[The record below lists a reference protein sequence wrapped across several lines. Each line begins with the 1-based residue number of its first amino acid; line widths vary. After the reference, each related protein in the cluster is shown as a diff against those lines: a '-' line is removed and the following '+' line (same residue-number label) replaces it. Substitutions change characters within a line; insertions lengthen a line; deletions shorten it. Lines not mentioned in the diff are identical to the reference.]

1 MVSVIVVAIL
11 LLCGALIRAR
21 FGWLERARIPASV
34 IAGLLGCAVAQALLA
49 TSDRWEAGVQS
60 MLAGFRGASGSLIAI
75 VFAGLLLAPS
85 DRPVHRTQEVWQQGV
100 CAWIIILGQLALGLI
115 ATALLIRPFY
125 DVPAPFGQ
133 FIEVTMA
140 GGFGSAN
147 SMASILESD
156 VYRFPSARDLL
167 VFGATAGLLWGVVS
181 GLVLTQL
188 GVRHGW
194 TQRPETE
201 PGGPES
207 KGSGPFSAA
216 AAEKRVLTPLFEP
229 ILLQAC
235 FLAVAFGVG
244 LLLQWGVALLS
255 VRLDHLIDSETHRFE
270 RHLGDLPLFFF
281 ALLGGWIVRAALQIA
296 DRTDLL
302 DRDLIHRLSGIA
314 MDVLIVTSLTSIAFN
329 QIRAYLWPVLL
340 LLAIGA
346 AWSVLCLVWLSPRVL
361 PKRYWFELGLI
372 NYGFSTAA
380 TAQGMMFLKIVDPK
394 LKSGAAETYA
404 LGAPLTAP
412 FIGGGVITFLVLP
425 PLIDFAGSIPVAA
438 ICLAIIGLLYAV
450 ARRLVRR
457 SERQS

>member
-1 MVSVIVVAIL
+1 MLSVILIAIL
-11 LLCGALIRAR
+11 LLLGVLLRAKAA
-21 FGWLERARIPASV
+21 WLERARIPPSV
-34 IAGLLGCAVAQALLA
+34 VAGVIGCLIAQALIATTDRWDTDVRSLLA
-49 TSDRWEAGVQS
+49 TY
-60 MLAGFRGASGSLIAI
+60 RGWSGTLISI
-75 VFAGLLLAPS
+75 VFAGLLLAPA
-85 DRPVHRTQEVWQQGV
+85 DRPVHRTRDVWQQGL

-115 ATALLIRPFY
+115 ATATLIRPFH

-147 SMASILESD
+147 SMAGILESD
-156 VYRFPSARDLL
+156 AYHFAPARDLL
-167 VFGATAGLLWGVVS
+167 VFGATVGLLWGVIS
-181 GLVLTQL
+181 GLALTQL
-188 GVRHGW
+188 GIQRGW
-194 TQRPETE
+194 TRSSENVDPSYMPRAVSE
-201 PGGPES
+201 PRR
-207 KGSGPFSAA
+207 AA
-216 AAEKRVLTPLFEP
+216 LGLEP

-235 FLAVAFGVG
+235 FLAVAFGIG
-244 LLLQWGVALLS
+244 LLLQWRVVTLS
-255 VRLDHLIDSETHRFE
+255 EHLDLWFDSETHRFE

-314 MDVLIVTSLTSIAFN
+314 MDVLIVTSLASIAFN

-346 AWSVLCLVWLSPRVL
+346 VWSVLCLVWLSPRVL

-394 LKSGAAETYA
+394 LRSGAAETYA

-425 PLIDFAGSIPVAA
+425 PLIGWAGSIPVAA
-438 ICLAIIGLLYAV
+438 ICIVIIGLLFAL
-450 ARRLVRR
+450 ARLIVTR